1 MDASDSTPCAG
12 EKDDGAELLERQAVS
27 MLCGHID
34 LVRHNLTIAERR
46 ADSLDERV
54 ESIRSARAQLQ
65 LAEAMLAEARG
76 DWEGSS

>member
-1 MDASDSTPCAG
+1 
-12 EKDDGAELLERQAVS
+12 

-76 DWEGSS
+76 DREGSS